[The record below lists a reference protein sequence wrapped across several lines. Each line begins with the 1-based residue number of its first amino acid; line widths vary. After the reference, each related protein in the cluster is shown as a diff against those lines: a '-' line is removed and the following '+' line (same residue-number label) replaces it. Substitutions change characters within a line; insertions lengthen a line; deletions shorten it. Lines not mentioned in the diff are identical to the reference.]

1 MYLQN
6 WGKIKLK
13 KNEKFNQHLERIFQ
27 IMEISYLDVLPVAKS
42 NPWRNNL
49 YSEKDDHS
57 QRKTISLR
65 NKSVANCMLPWI
77 LQRQSRNK
85 NILYSPSVLHEN
97 IFFNLEIVLK
107 KLNQTG

>member
-1 MYLQN
+1 MGEN
-6 WGKIKLK
+6 KIE

-65 NKSVANCMLPWI
+65 TRVWLIVCCHGYYREAEIKIFYI
-77 LQRQSRNK
+77 LRLFYMKISSSTSK
-85 NILYSPSVLHEN
+85 
-97 IFFNLEIVLK
+97 
-107 KLNQTG
+107 